1 MIRTLRA
8 LFLRCQLREK
18 LLLLAFALMG
28 VLLWLSGFSRRGSQF
43 WREER
48 LTTGALKTQ
57 AGWLGQSGSIEAA
70 AHKAAAQ
77 LDDTKTLNATRL
89 STTLQQLASD
99 AGLRNYAAGAA
110 VTKTSGKISIHT
122 LDCTISRIGE
132 AEWPM
137 LNKFYE
143 ALQARAPYIGIEK
156 FSLGLN
162 GVQHTLALTV
172 SSIEI
177 AH

>member
-28 VLLWLSGFSRRGSQF
+28 VLLWLSGFSSRGGKF
-43 WREER
+43 WREQR
-48 LTTGALKTQ
+48 STTGELKTQ
-57 AGWLGQSGSIEAA
+57 AGWLAQRDSIEAA
-70 AHKAAAQ
+70 AQKAAAL

-89 STTLQQLASD
+89 STTVQQLASD
-99 AGLRNYAAGAA
+99 AGLRGYVGQAT
-110 VTKTSGKISIHT
+110 VTKTSGRTSINT
-122 LDCTISRIGE
+122 LDCTISRIGRSDWL
-132 AEWPM
+132 A

-156 FSLGLN
+156 FSLVVN
-162 GVQHTLALTV
+162 GEQHTLALTV
-172 SSIEI
+172 SSIEVV
-177 AH
+177 H

>member
-28 VLLWLSGFSRRGSQF
+28 VVLWLSSYSRRGGQF

-48 LTTGALKTQ
+48 ATSATLKTQ
-57 AGWLGQSGSIEAA
+57 AGWLAQGASIEAA
-70 AHKAAAQ
+70 AHTAAAR
-77 LDDTKTLNATRL
+77 LDDTKTLNAIRL
-89 STTLQQLASD
+89 STTVQQLASE
-99 AGLRNYAAGAA
+99 AGLRNYMAGAT

-122 LDCTISRIGE
+122 LDCTIRQIGE
-132 AEWPM
+132 NDWLT

-143 ALQARAPYIGIEK
+143 SLQARAPYIGIEK
-156 FSLGLN
+156 FSLVVS
-162 GVQHTLALTV
+162 GVQHTLSLTV